1 VGHLGTQDADRD
13 ARPADAPLG
22 LPIRVSRDRIVVYG
36 SAVFLIGL
44 WQLVRNTLGD
54 YPNFAD
60 WSCFWVGGATAGTR
74 ALLDPNL
81 HSAFALTHG
90 LRQTIW
96 PYLPAFAWLYAPAA
110 HVSLLA
116 SYVANIFA
124 MLAIAAYAGI
134 VLADAFEMPRW
145 FGVIAVLAWAPVKI
159 AAVGAQNTPIA
170 LLLIALAI
178 VFAKDERPAPLGATV
193 GLLLYKP
200 TIALPF
206 VVVLMARRDWRALA
220 VVAACA
226 AGWYVASVAAAGGNW
241 LWMSPYVSAL
251 RAYYLPDFHAN
262 IAHVVSLP
270 GLLMR
275 FGVPAAAALAIAAA
289 LFIAALPRLSR
300 IDIVAALSLT
310 SALTVALSPH
320 AWQYEPVVMLPAIF
334 YAMRTL
340 ADPLKTWIVILAYV
354 IAVASIF
361 AIPGLTWNLLVI
373 VVLPIAAL
381 VAAVPVLGSI
391 KGRGQASPNK
401 A

>member
-13 ARPADAPLG
+13 ARQADAPLS
-22 LPIRVSRDRIVVYG
+22 LPIRVSRDRIVLYG

-60 WSCFWVGGATAGTR
+60 WSCFWVGGATAGTP

-81 HSAFALTHG
+81 HFAFALTHG
-90 LRQTIW
+90 LRQAIW

-116 SYVANIFA
+116 SYVANILA
-124 MLAIAAYAGI
+124 MLAITAYAGI

-178 VFAKDERPAPLGATV
+178 VFAKDERPAPLGASV

-200 TIALPF
+200 TIALAF

-226 AGWYVASVAAAGGNW
+226 AGWYLASVAAAGGNW
-241 LWMSPYVSAL
+241 LWMSPYIRAL
-251 RAYYLPDFHAN
+251 RAYYSPDFHAN
-262 IAHVVSLP
+262 VAHVVSLP

-275 FGVPAAAALAIAAA
+275 FGAPAAAALAIAAV

-300 IDIVAALSLT
+300 IDTVAALSLT

-340 ADPLKTWIVILAYV
+340 ADPLKTWIVIAGYV

-391 KGRGQASPNK
+391 KGRGKASPNK